1 MRIVVDGTSY
11 SSKKKALAEYEEA
24 MLWTD
29 GSEQQRMTFAY
40 MAIKGGCRFIDTR
53 RDIAI

>member
-40 MAIKGGCRFIDTR
+40 MAIKGGCTNIDTHKE
-53 RDIAI
+53 IAL